1 MPPVRFRCIV
11 MGMTTG
17 AEPSDPH
24 DATDDVEHFIT
35 HAHAF
40 DDLRM
45 FIGFEEATVRRAAA
59 SSRQTAG
66 SGPLRGELYA
76 VKDIVNVAG
85 MATSG
90 GTSALADIPMQ
101 QDAPV
106 IARLARAGAV
116 VAAKTNLH
124 ELSFGITSNNAVHGA
139 VRNPYDPTRIAGGSS
154 GGSAVAVATGLV
166 PFAIAADTGGSARLP
181 AALCGIVGYRP
192 TVGRYP
198 MRGVLPI
205 SPTRDTLGLVARTVG
220 MVRTVDAVIREESP
234 ARATAHDR
242 PRRGHVR
249 LGLPTDVR
257 DTDLDPAVAA
267 SHRATLRA
275 MEAAGIELVGIDL
288 GGAFETAGRIG
299 LTIALAEFPGAVE
312 QFLTDAGIDI
322 ELETIGAGI
331 GSPDVRRIWESAF
344 SAPTP
349 VDVYRQAMRERELA
363 RTRFIAA
370 LDRSDVDAIVFPTAP
385 VTARPIGDDDT
396 IELRGER
403 VGTFETYTRFTNLA
417 GVLGLPGISLPS
429 GLDDQGLP
437 IGTELDARPGD
448 DDRLLE
454 IAATIAPLLDSTPPP
469 PRRRTP
475 TGG

>member
-1 MPPVRFRCIV
+1 
-11 MGMTTG
+11 MTTG
-17 AEPSDPH
+17 AGPSDPVGV
-24 DATDDVEHFIT
+24 TDHVEQFIT
-35 HAHAF
+35 HVHAF

-45 FIGFEEATVRRAAA
+45 FIGFEEASLRRAAA
-59 SSRQTAG
+59 RSRQVAG
-66 SGPLRGELYA
+66 PGPLHGELYA

-139 VRNPYDPTRIAGGSS
+139 VGNPYDATRIAGGSS

-198 MRGVLPI
+198 MRAVLPI
-205 SPTRDTLGLVARTVG
+205 SPTRDTLGLVARTVDL
-220 MVRTVDAVIREESP
+220 VRTVDAVIREESA
-234 ARATAHDR
+234 ARSSVPER
-242 PRRGHVR
+242 PKRGHLR

-257 DTDLDPAVAA
+257 GADLDPAVAA

-275 MEAAGIELVGIDL
+275 IEAAGIELVGVDL
-288 GGAFETAGRIG
+288 AGAFDTAGRIG

-312 QFLTDAGIDI
+312 RFLADAGIDI

-349 VDVYRQAMRERELA
+349 VDVYRQAMRERDLA
-363 RTRFIAA
+363 RGRIIAA

-429 GLDDQGLP
+429 GLDDRGLP
-437 IGTELDARPGD
+437 IGVELDARPGD
-448 DDRLLE
+448 DDSLLE
-454 IAATIAPLLDSTPPP
+454 IAAKIASLLDSPPPPP
-469 PRRRTP
+469 PRRAP
-475 TGG
+475 AGG